1 VSAPRGAV
9 WPIEPHTQAKHEL
22 LRHYLGAWFPIMA
35 SRERRLVF
43 IDGFAGP
50 GIYEGGEPG
59 SPVIALRALL
69 QHGAFSRFGHRQFVF
84 HFIESERPR
93 FERLLAELQQFE
105 PLPANVAG

>member
-1 VSAPRGAV
+1 
-9 WPIEPHTQAKHEL
+9 
-22 LRHYLGAWFPIMA
+22 MA